1 MPIVTSDTP
10 EPTGWKY
17 GIGQGGNRPSMENNR
32 PPDLPP
38 PPPPPMQADTL
49 AMQVTRCIN

>member
-17 GIGQGGNRPSMENNR
+17 GIGQGGNRPYMENNR

-38 PPPPPMQADTL
+38 PHPPNAS
-49 AMQVTRCIN
+49 